1 MPNIEITQNDTSTVE
16 LFDITTQPDTLTATG
31 EVAYVAGTLLGRITA
46 SGKLAAY
53 TSGAADGSE
62 NPVAVLAA
70 DVSFADAGDKA
81 VWPIVAGK
89 VRKRKL
95 VAHGVGAVTVAEA
108 DALRDYGII
117 PIDTVELTKQD
128 NE

>member
-16 LFDITTQPDTLTATG
+16 LFDTTTQRDTLTATG
-31 EVAYVAGTLLGRITA
+31 AVTYKAGTLLGRITA

-53 TSGAADGSE
+53 TSGAADGSQV
-62 NPVAVLAA
+62 PIAVLG
-70 DVSFADAGDKA
+70 VETVFSGAGDKSIN
-81 VWPIVAGK
+81 PIIDGK

-95 VAHGVGAVTVAEA
+95 IAHGVGAVTVAEA
-108 DALRDYGII
+108 DALRNYGII